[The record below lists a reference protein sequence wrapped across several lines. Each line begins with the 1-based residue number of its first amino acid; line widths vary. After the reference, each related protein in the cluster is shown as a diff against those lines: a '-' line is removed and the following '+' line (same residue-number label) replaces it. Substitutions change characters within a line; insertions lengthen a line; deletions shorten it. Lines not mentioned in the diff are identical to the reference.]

1 MKRNILILFL
11 TVGLLLS
18 ACSPEAPAT
27 PASNQDPEPVSS
39 PQGAAPI
46 EAVPS
51 PEPTAEPVA
60 ESIWPM
66 TLVDGLD
73 REITL
78 EKAPE
83 RIVSLSP
90 SNTEVIFAAGA
101 GNLVVG
107 DTEYCDYPEEAK
119 AITKV
124 GGFSASTISIET
136 IVSLNPDLVF
146 AGDEDQQTVI
156 DALEEAGVI
165 VYSVKANTFEDVYA
179 NLELVGKLTGNEAV
193 AAQVVDDM
201 KTRIAVVQEKIA
213 TVPQDDRPTV
223 FWEIWD
229 EPLMTSGPN
238 TFSAQLIEIAGG
250 VNIFPDL
257 TEDYPQISV
266 EEVVSRNPDVIMGPD
281 THGDKLIADQLAA
294 RPGWEEITAVKDG
307 RIYLIDGNTSS
318 RPGPRLAAAL
328 EDIAASLY
336 PDLFK

>member
-18 ACSPEAPAT
+18 ACGTEAPAT
-27 PASNQDPEPVSS
+27 PALNQDPEPAPVVE
-39 PQGAAPI
+39 AA
-46 EAVPS
+46 PS
-51 PEPTAEPVA
+51 PEPTAEPVS

-201 KTRIAVVQEKIA
+201 KTRIAAVQEKIA
-213 TVPQDDRPTV
+213 TVLQDDRPTV

>member
-27 PASNQDPEPVSS
+27 PASNQDPEP
-39 PQGAAPI
+39 AAPT
-46 EAVPS
+46 EAVSS
-51 PEPTAEPVA
+51 PEPTVEPVS

-66 TLVDGLD
+66 ALVDGLG
-73 REITL
+73 REVTL
-78 EKAPE
+78 EKAPG

-101 GNLVVG
+101 GNLLVG
-107 DTEYCDYPEEAK
+107 NTEYCDYPEEAK
-119 AITKV
+119 TITKI
-124 GGFSASTISIET
+124 GGFSAKTISVET
-136 IVSLNPDLVF
+136 IVSLNPDLVLSNDS
-146 AGDEDQQTVI
+146 GHESI
-156 DALEEAGVI
+156 IEALEGANI
-165 VYSVKANTFEDVYA
+165 PVYAVKADTFEDVYA
-179 NLELVGKLTGNEAV
+179 NLELIGMLTGNEEV
-193 AAQVVDDM
+193 AAQVVEEM
-201 KTRIAVVQEKIA
+201 KSRIAAVEEKVA
-213 TVPQDDRPTV
+213 TVPQEERPTV

-238 TFSAQLIEIAGG
+238 TFSARLIEIAGG

-281 THGDKLIADQLAA
+281 THGDKLIADQLAT
-294 RPGWEEITAVKDG
+294 RPGWEEIAAVKDG

-318 RPGPRLAAAL
+318 RPGPRLAEAL
-328 EDIAASLY
+328 EDIAVSLY
-336 PDLFK
+336 PNLFK

>member
-1 MKRNILILFL
+1 
-11 TVGLLLS
+11 
-18 ACSPEAPAT
+18 
-27 PASNQDPEPVSS
+27 
-39 PQGAAPI
+39 
-46 EAVPS
+46 
-51 PEPTAEPVA
+51 
-60 ESIWPM
+60 M

-83 RIVSLSP
+83 RIVSQSP
-90 SNTEVIFAAGA
+90 SNTEVIYAAGA

-281 THGDKLIADQLAA
+281 THGDKLIADQLAT